1 MIRAL
6 AAICTVV
13 LGCANHEDRSSPME
27 PAEGPGVARYVT
39 GAAAARINSRGLFE
53 LLPPGLNEGV
63 ISELDARNAARAF
76 LLTHRAGLKVL
87 EIDRRAPVDVSSLR
101 VCGRPYFA
109 QTTFEPKAARIPRRW
124 QRFYGPWWLIQLCN
138 GAGQPHISLAIS
150 ALVPTIAVAPDGR
163 IKYDS
168 ADAEERFRMRGIP
181 AHLRSLPMAPE
192 DAVSLIAEATGRKV
206 VGVPELILPDRE
218 YPQMARWRLV
228 LDSAVSVR
236 LVGTSDSIT
245 TDELFVAVTELF
257 SPPLVETPTSSP
269 AGDAVV
275 KYIPEG
281 VGLTPHATY
290 FLETGRIPR
299 RPGVFGRHPALIVR
313 K

>member
-1 MIRAL
+1 M
-6 AAICTVV
+6 
-13 LGCANHEDRSSPME
+13 
-27 PAEGPGVARYVT
+27 
-39 GAAAARINSRGLFE
+39 
-53 LLPPGLNEGV
+53 
-63 ISELDARNAARAF
+63 ISEFDARKAARAF
-76 LLTHRAGLKVL
+76 VNTHRAGLKVL
-87 EIDRRAPVDVSSLR
+87 QIDRQAPVDISSLR

-109 QTTFEPKAARIPRRW
+109 RTTFEPEAARIPRGW

-138 GAGQPHISLAIS
+138 GTGQPQISLAIS
-150 ALVPTIAVAPDGR
+150 ALVPGIAVAPDGR

-168 ADAEERFRMRGIP
+168 ADAEERFRFRGIP
-181 AHLRSLPMAPE
+181 AHLRGLPMAPE

-236 LVGTSDSIT
+236 LVGTSDLVT

-257 SPPLVETPTSSP
+257 APPLVETPTSSP

-275 KYIPEG
+275 KYIPIG
-281 VGLTPHATY
+281 VMPTSKGS
-290 FLETGRIPR
+290 FILETGRVPR
-299 RPGVFGRHPALIVR
+299 RPGVFERRPALIV
-313 K
+313 KN